1 MSEMERNEFE
11 ATTATEQ
18 TTEDFAKALDALTE
32 TEDDENSEETKFSMF
47 GISRD
52 LLAAWKAGE
61 LVIGAWNGF
70 KRRIVSAEQRKQ
82 ERAEKPSLKERITDK
97 FKKQTEE
104 TPTSTEE
111 KSVENKSESSF
122 DSLSLEQILAY
133 TQAIEEAKQQKL
145 KQLEEARKNLDDQ
158 INAIK

>member
-1 MSEMERNEFE
+1 MSEMEKNEFE

-18 TTEDFAKALDALTE
+18 TTENFANALDALTE
-32 TEDDENSEETKFSMF
+32 TEDDEDSEETKVSLV
-47 GISRD
+47 GLGRD
-52 LLAAWKAGE
+52 ALAIWKLGE
-61 LVIGAWNGF
+61 LAVGAWNGF

-82 ERAEKPSLKERITDK
+82 EKAEKPSLKERFTDK
-97 FKKQTEE
+97 FKKQTE